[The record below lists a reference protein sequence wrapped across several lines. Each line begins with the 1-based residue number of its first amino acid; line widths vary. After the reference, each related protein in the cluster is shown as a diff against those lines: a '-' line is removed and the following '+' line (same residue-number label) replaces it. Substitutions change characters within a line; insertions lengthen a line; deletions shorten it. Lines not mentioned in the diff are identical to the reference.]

1 MGFCVCCP
9 GKNTAGKV
17 HRIGAGIKKADFKPY
32 ISGQSEKGHHRQK
45 TAEISEKK
53 GYDIRDYDTRT
64 LTPFMDHMIVAST
77 ANTRQNNAI
86 CQNIKD
92 RLKEAGIALPMR
104 IEGDSDSRWILI
116 DLQDVVVH
124 LFVQQEREVYR
135 LDRLYADVPV
145 EVYDL

>member
-1 MGFCVCCP
+1 MEIREV
-9 GKNTAGKV
+9 
-17 HRIGAGIKKADFKPY
+17 ILKA
-32 ISGQSEKGHHRQK
+32 
-45 TAEISEKK
+45 ISEKK
-53 GYDIRDYDTRT
+53 GYDIKDYDTT
-64 LTPFMDHMIVAST
+64 SLTPFMDHMIVAST